1 MSVAFIK
8 VIGINHAT
16 LRKLNQKKNY
26 ITFSSNKGY
35 PVDPEQ
41 SRQIKHGACLLLQNP

>member
-16 LRKLNQKKNY
+16 LRKLNQKNY

-41 SRQIKHGACLLLQNP
+41 SSQIKRGPCLLLQNP